1 MPGAIAGALVGWA
14 FSGSIIAAGL
24 ATSVLGAVLIGAS
37 IGSLFDA
44 PDLDIGNTTPNYSFG
59 PISNT
64 KSQLLPIPLVYGRCR
79 VGGNIFLQ
87 QFDTNERKT
96 MDMMIGLSAG
106 PINKVVSVYADEH
119 ILYDEAMNTYTYWI
133 WKMVRER
140 GEEGTYTTVGGWVQV
155 EYASYLAYEG
165 RKEMRD
171 INGNVVTVKIL
182 EGCSCNVYTGT
193 ATQNADSREPDGNT
207 YPNLAYVALTLKAQE
222 GLSGNPV
229 ITSIIEGRKV
239 WTPSGV
245 MYTRNPAWII
255 YDVLTDAENGVG
267 IPAAHIDLDSFET
280 AAAYC
285 DELVD
290 GEPRYTLD
298 YIIDSQRPAVDHLNQ
313 MLACFGGYFLARD
326 KIELHIERS
335 STVYKELNPDNF
347 VKGSFS
353 WWQKSNDDSPNRI
366 TIEWIDP
373 DNHYEQ
379 TAAVFEWQEDIIAR
393 GLYEKSVSLLG
404 ITRSAQVGRMG
415 KYMLETAKLVQ
426 NFCSFAVST
435 QDADIEAGEVVSL
448 TYPGFTAW
456 NAKPFRVLSVQDDGQ
471 TGNVL
476 ITCAEYVAS
485 LYDDSQIPVAVP
497 VNPNPPVTT
506 DDVYNLLLEDIG
518 AFNADGTW
526 VPVIKASWQNP
537 SDYTPKEINV
547 RYRYQGTE
555 AWTLVLNTTSTL
567 TSANLTNLTTGEN
580 VEVWVNCKRPNG
592 THTPGDVAVIVV
604 GADTTPPSAPTG
616 LSATGWFGNIN
627 LNWANPTDPDLSHIE
642 VWENSVDDRDTAVKI
657 AEVSG
662 TSYQRYLGSFVVRY
676 YWVRAVDKTGNISGW
691 NAVSGT
697 AGNSDQESHQDFVD
711 LVLQENP
718 YLNTVQT
725 DLNTGIEKISLD
737 EELVAQGLIDA
748 MLNAR
753 EGKQESDVA
762 IALAK
767 RELSTKVV
775 EGLSAEASERL
786 LLAAIVGNNTAAI
799 QSEATARADADSAIA
814 SNVTTLQTT
823 VGENTSAI
831 QTVNSSVDGIKS
843 KHAVKI
849 DTNGYVTGY
858 ELIGTGE
865 SSAMVFHVDNFLV
878 GKPGTTNKPF
888 VIGTVDGVSRVSM
901 DSAFIQ
907 DAAIKNAKILDAT
920 IERLKMADGVEKG
933 LSWGNSSFNSTTQSK
948 SGSGSF
954 TPTGASVSI
963 ATESKGR
970 VMVNLFL
977 SIQAWNSTVTI
988 YLRKN
993 DSTVQTLASYTGGSY
1008 DPYRTVFGFYLDNSP
1023 INGISTYSLF
1033 VTYSGEGTKIQS
1045 CGGSVLVIY
1054 R

>member
-1 MPGAIAGALVGWA
+1 MPGAIVGALAGWA

-24 ATSVLGAVLIGAS
+24 ATSILGAVLIGAS

-119 ILYDEAMNTYTYWI
+119 LLYKENLDTYTYWI
-133 WKMVRER
+133 W
-140 GEEGTYTTVGGWVQV
+140 TYTGAYTTDDEGRVHHTIGWVQISQA
-155 EYASYLAYEG
+155 EYSATRAI
-165 RKEMRD
+165 RKEVRD
-171 INGNVVTVKIL
+171 INGNVFTAKIL
-182 EGCSCNVYTGT
+182 EGCSCDFYKGT

-229 ITSIIEGRKV
+229 ITTILEGRKV

-245 MYTRNPAWII
+245 RYTRNPAWII
-255 YDVLTDAENGVG
+255 YDVLTDAENGIG
-267 IPAAHIDLDSFET
+267 IPTAHIDLDSFET

-298 YIIDSQRPAVDHLNQ
+298 YIIDTQRPAVDHLTA
-313 MLACFGGYFLARD
+313 MLACFGGYFIPRD

-335 STVYKELNPDNF
+335 GTVYKELNPDNF

-404 ITRSAQVGRMG
+404 ITRSTQVGRMG

-448 TYPGFTAW
+448 TYPNFTAW
-456 NAKPFRVLSVQDDGQ
+456 SAKPFRVLSVQDDGQ

-497 VNPNPPVTT
+497 VNPNPAITT
-506 DDVYNLLLEDIG
+506 DDVYNLILEDIG

-526 VPVIKASWQNP
+526 VPIIKASWQNP
-537 SDYTPKEINV
+537 ADYTPQEIYA
-547 RYRYQGTE
+547 RYRYNGD
-555 AWTLVLNTTSTL
+555 ADWILALSTKSIEVSTVFTML
-567 TSANLTNLTTGEN
+567 RAGEEL
-580 VEVWVNCKRPNG
+580 EVWVNCKRPNG
-592 THTPGDVAVIVV
+592 THTPGDVASIIV
-604 GADTTPPSAPTG
+604 GADIIPPSAPTS
-616 LSATGWFGNIN
+616 LTAEGWFGNIN
-627 LNWANPTDPDLSHIE
+627 LEWANPTDPDLSYIE
-642 VWENSVDDRDTAVKI
+642 VWENDIDDRDTAVKI
-657 AEVSG
+657 AEVKG

-676 YWVRAVDKTGNISGW
+676 YWVRAVDRTGNISGY
-691 NAVSGT
+691 NALVGT
-697 AGNSDQESHQDFVD
+697 PGNSDQENHQDFVD

-718 YLNTVQT
+718 YLAEVQT

-762 IALAK
+762 VALAK
-767 RELSTKVV
+767 REISTKVV

-786 LLAAIVGNNTAAI
+786 LLAAIVGGNIAAI
-799 QSEATARADADSAIA
+799 QSEATARANADSAIA

-823 VGENTSAI
+823 VGNNTSAI
-831 QTVNSSVDGIKS
+831 QIIDSSVDGIQS

-858 ELIGTGE
+858 ELIGTGV

-878 GKPGTTNKPF
+878 GKVGSTNQYPF
-888 VIGTVDGVSRVSM
+888 VIGTVDGVSRVSI

-907 DAAIKNAKILDAT
+907 DGAIKNAKILNGTIENAKIKDAAINNAKIADAT
-920 IERLKMADGVEKG
+920 IERLKIVGHTLTEV
-933 LSWGNSSFNSTTQSK
+933 
-948 SGSGSF
+948 
-954 TPTGASVSI
+954 ASYYAS
-963 ATESKGR
+963 AG
-970 VMVNLFL
+970 
-977 SIQAWNSTVTI
+977 VTI
-988 YLRKN
+988 LGGYGAWQN
-993 DSTVQTLASYTGGSY
+993 LASITITTEAGYST
-1008 DPYRTVFGFYLDNSP
+1008 PIVFTAALQG
-1023 INGISTYSLF
+1023 
-1033 VTYSGEGTKIQS
+1033 V
-1045 CGGSVLVIY
+1045 
-1054 R
+1054 

>member
-1 MPGAIAGALVGWA
+1 MPGAIIGALAGWA

-24 ATSVLGAVLIGAS
+24 ATSILGAVMIGAS

-44 PDLDIGNTTPNYSFG
+44 PDLDLGSTTPNYSFG

-64 KSQLLPIPLVYGRCR
+64 KSQLLPIPIVYGKCR
-79 VGGNIFLQ
+79 VAGNIFLQ
-87 QFDTNERKT
+87 QFDTDERKV
-96 MDMMIGLSAG
+96 MNMMVGVSAG
-106 PINKVVSVYADEH
+106 KISKIISVAADEH
-119 ILYDEAMNTYTYWI
+119 ILYDEAMNTYTYWL
-133 WKMVRER
+133 WKMTRTR
-140 GEEGTYTTVGGWVQV
+140 EEGSYSIVGDWEQSD
-155 EYASYLAYEG
+155 YATYLAYEG
-165 RKEMRD
+165 RKEIRD

-193 ATQNADSREPDGNT
+193 ATQNPDSREPDGNA
-207 YPNLAYVALTLKAQE
+207 YPNLAYVALTLTAQE

-229 ITSIIEGRKV
+229 ITSILEGKEV
-239 WTPSGV
+239 WTPSG
-245 MYTRNPAWII
+245 TKFSRNPAWIV
-255 YDVLTDAENGVG
+255 YDLLTNTLDGVG
-267 IPAAHIDLDSFET
+267 IPAEHIDLDSFET

-298 YIIDSQRPAVDHLNQ
+298 YIIDTQRAAIDHLAA
-313 MLACFGGYFLARD
+313 MLACFGGYFIPRD
-326 KIELHIERS
+326 KIELHIEKPGS
-335 STVYKELNPDNF
+335 VYKALDPDNF

-379 TAAVFEWQEDIIAR
+379 TAAVFEWTEDIQAR
-393 GLYEKSVSLLG
+393 GLYEKSISLLG

-415 KYMLETAKLVQ
+415 KYMIETAKNVQ
-426 NFCSFAVST
+426 NFCSFAVSL
-435 QDADIEAGEVVSL
+435 QDADIEAGEIISL
-448 TYPGFTAW
+448 TYPDFTAW
-456 NAKPFRVLSVQDDGQ
+456 SDKPFRVLSVQDDGE
-471 TGNVL
+471 TGNVT
-476 ITCAEYVAS
+476 ITCAEYIAS
-485 LYDDSQIPVAVP
+485 LYDDSQLPVAVP
-497 VNPNPPVTT
+497 VNPNPTVTT
-506 DDVYNLLLEDIG
+506 DDIYNLILEDIG
-518 AFNADGTW
+518 AFNADATW

-567 TSANLTNLTTGEN
+567 TSANLTGLKTGEN
-580 VEVWVNCKRPNG
+580 TEVWVNCKRPNG
-592 THTPGDVAVIVV
+592 TNTQGDVAVIVV
-604 GADTTPPSAPTG
+604 GADTTAPSAPTS
-616 LSATGWFGNIN
+616 LTAEGWFGNIN
-627 LNWANPTDPDLSHIE
+627 LSWINPTDPDLSHIE
-642 VWENSVDDRDTAVKI
+642 IWESSTDDRDTAVKI
-657 AEVSG
+657 AEITG

-676 YWVRAVDKTGNISGW
+676 YWVKAVDRSGNVSGF
-691 NAVSGT
+691 NALAGT

-737 EELVAQGLIDA
+737 EELAAQGLVDA

-762 IALAK
+762 VALAK

-775 EGLSAEASERL
+775 EGLSAEANERL

-799 QSEATARADADSAIA
+799 QSEATARANADSAIA
-814 SNVTTLQTT
+814 SEVSTLSTT

-858 ELIGTGE
+858 ELIGTGA
-865 SSAMVFHVDNFLV
+865 SSSMVFHVDNFLV
-878 GKPGTTNKPF
+878 GKVGSTNQYPF

-907 DAAIKNAKILDAT
+907 DGAIKNAKILNGTIENAKIKDAAIDNAKIANAT
-920 IERLKMADGVEKG
+920 ISRLKIEGHTLTEIGAVFNVETAYA
-933 LSWGNSSFNSTTQSK
+933 TTSYVDLDQI
-948 SGSGSF
+948 
-954 TPTGASVSI
+954 TIT
-963 ATESKGR
+963 TEAG
-970 VMVNLFL
+970 
-977 SIQAWNSTVTI
+977 
-988 YLRKN
+988 Y
-993 DSTVQTLASYTGGSY
+993 Y
-1008 DPYRTVFGFYLDNSP
+1008 SP
-1023 INGISTYSLF
+1023 IVWAGQLTVSMTTY
-1033 VTYSGEGTKIQS
+1033 
-1045 CGGSVLVIY
+1045 
-1054 R
+1054 